1 MISIRSRTREV
12 HSMRKAHWL
21 VTTALVAV
29 VSACVTINVYF
40 PAAAA
45 EKAAAEFIEEVIGDT
60 PQPSAPPQ
68 GEADAPRS
76 SKPLAAMLS
85 PIGSA
90 HAQANLEIDS
100 PQVRSIQARMAE
112 RFRSTLQ
119 PHFASGA
126 LGFTHDGLV
135 TVRDAAAVPLAQR
148 SAVKQ
153 AVGEENNDRD
163 AVYREIAVANGH
175 PEWETQIRQTFAA
188 QWIER
193 AQAGWWYQDAAG
205 AWKQK

>member
-1 MISIRSRTREV
+1 MDMGFGRARWTASTL
-12 HSMRKAHWL
+12 A
-21 VTTALVAV
+21 TTFAL
-29 VSACVTINVYF
+29 SACVTINVYF

-68 GEADAPRS
+68 GEADAPR

-193 AQAGWWYQDAAG
+193 AQGGWWYQDAAG
-205 AWKQK
+205 A